1 MTATQPTT
9 RHLVGR
15 SEDVPEGGRHVVDV
29 AGTTIGVFRFK
40 GRLYAYENVCPH
52 QGGPVCQGRLVP
64 RVAEV
69 LDEGKRTILRNQA
82 AETVVEAK
90 YENASPD
97 FLRLCALISSARDD
111 QPLVDAVLKLYE
123 LSQAYPFPERW
134 LNSLCDEFEAERP
147 IEETPWGRL
156 LDRCLGML
164 AEEPELEAKYA
175 PTFLDDRAMLSSLLE
190 TAEGGEWDELCRRYA
205 AAAFGKMGTAPRGY
219 ASYTKE
225 ACGVIRKK
233 YKADFEKLGEFL
245 TISAEEHAADV
256 AALAPVVRELIG
268 TVNDFA
274 AEFARLKLEE
284 NSADF
289 SDTLHFALKL
299 LVRETTDGYERT
311 PLAAALSENYAEI
324 LVDEYQ
330 DVNKAQDMI
339 FSALSRDESN
349 LFMVGDVKQS
359 IYRFRQAMPE
369 IFLAR
374 RDRYAEYEGG
384 SYRKGHSG
392 QEFQKPQRSDRH
404 CQLHLLRRHEPRGG
418 RA

>member
-1 MTATQPTT
+1 M
-9 RHLVGR
+9 GR
-15 SEDVPEGGRHVVDV
+15 
-29 AGTTIGVFRFK
+29 
-40 GRLYAYENVCPH
+40 
-52 QGGPVCQGRLVP
+52 
-64 RVAEV
+64 
-69 LDEGKRTILRNQA
+69 
-82 AETVVEAK
+82 
-90 YENASPD
+90 
-97 FLRLCALISSARDD
+97 AL
-111 QPLVDAVLKLYE
+111 P
-123 LSQAYPFPERW
+123 P
-134 LNSLCDEFEAERP
+134 
-147 IEETPWGRL
+147 
-156 LDRCLGML
+156 
-164 AEEPELEAKYA
+164 
-175 PTFLDDRAMLSSLLE
+175 
-190 TAEGGEWDELCRRYA
+190 LCRRRIRQNGHRAERLRLLYQ
-205 AAAFGKMGTAPRGY
+205 G
-219 ASYTKE
+219 

-245 TISAEEHAADV
+245 TISAEEHSADV

-384 SYRKGHSG
+384 SY
-392 QEFQKPQRSDRH
+392 PARSLWARIS
-404 CQLHLLRRHEPRGG
+404 E
-418 RA
+418 AAAE